1 MVYFANATLRFDGS
15 CNPNPG
21 EGGGGYEIF
30 NNKNGKTILEGQY
43 YVGHDCTSNVA
54 EYFGLIAGLKRLRDS
69 PHRIGHLDIEGDS
82 ELVINHLNYSYQV
95 RSNRLRP
102 LLLQVRDLI
111 SRCKGREFDSCS
123 FIHIDRCHNERA
135 DKLARDAVYEEQNWS
150 ADYY

>member
-21 EGGGGYEIF
+21 EGGGGYVIF
-30 NNKNGKTILEGQY
+30 NDKNFNTIIEGYY

-82 ELVINHLNYSYQV
+82 ELDINHLNNIYQI

-102 LLLQVRDLI
+102 LLLQVRNLI
-111 SRCKGREFDSCS
+111 SKCKGREFDSCS
-123 FIHIDRCHNERA
+123 FIHIDRCRNERA

>member
-1 MVYFANATLRFDGS
+1 MVYFARATLRFDGS

-21 EGGGGYEIF
+21 EGGGGYVIT
-30 NNKNGKTILEGQY
+30 NDKNWNTIIEGQY

-82 ELVINHLNYSYQV
+82 ELVINHLNYTYQM

-102 LLLQVRDLI
+102 LLTRVRDLI
-111 SRCKGREFDSCS
+111 SKCKGREFDSCS
-123 FIHIDRCHNERA
+123 FIHIDRCNNERA
-135 DKLARDAVYEEQNWS
+135 DKLARDAVCEEQHWS